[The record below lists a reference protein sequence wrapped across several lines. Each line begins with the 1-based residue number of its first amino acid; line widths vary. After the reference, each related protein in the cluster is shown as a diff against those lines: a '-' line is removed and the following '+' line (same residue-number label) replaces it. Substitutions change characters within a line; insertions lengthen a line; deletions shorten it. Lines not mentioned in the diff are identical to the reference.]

1 MAAVAAH
8 TVVAVAAAVA
18 VADRDPRRAHRDAG
32 RRAAGRAEND
42 GPRTADDG
50 SAIWIADIALAAS
63 ISGRGAENA
72 EMEIEFGEIPKWTR
86 NRAKRPLIAAMSA
99 LRRRRMA
106 PKRPLTGPRDDRRIS
121 MPGAPPLGGADCCP
135 LDVERRETR
144 QKYMRE
150 TTRGGMCAGVRM
162 FEARA
167 NSGKKF

>member
-1 MAAVAAH
+1 MPTAMPGAVLRAVRKMTAH
-8 TVVAVAAAVA
+8 APPT
-18 VADRDPRRAHRDAG
+18 
-32 RRAAGRAEND
+32 
-42 GPRTADDG
+42 TARPPG
-50 SAIWIADIALAAS
+50 WIADIALAAS

-72 EMEIEFGEIPKWTR
+72 EMETEFGEIPKWTR
-86 NRAKRPLIAAMSA
+86 NRAKRPLIAAMSGA
-99 LRRRRMA
+99 HRRRRMA